1 MEESGWSRG
10 DALWRDSARAEEG
23 DEIGGDTTSGGYS
36 SVSSVFCHGDARAV

>member
-1 MEESGWSRG
+1 MRCGEIQ
-10 DALWRDSARAEEG
+10 RAEEG